1 MTDILGVIR
10 ELLEVEKA
18 KATVDRR
25 TDSVELGTPSKGG
38 AMKVYFDA
46 SNPDEA
52 KMLVDNAY
60 MIREYAQG
68 KIAGGG
74 AANGGV

>member
-1 MTDILGVIR
+1 MTDILGLIR

-52 KMLVDNAY
+52 KTLVDNAY

-68 KIAGGG
+68 KIIGG
-74 AANGGV
+74 AANGGA

>member
-1 MTDILGVIR
+1 MTDILGLIR

-18 KATVDRR
+18 KASVDRKK
-25 TDSVELGTPSKGG
+25 DSVEVGTPSKGG

-46 SNPDEA
+46 SDPDEA

-60 MIREYAQG
+60 ITREYAQG
-68 KIAGGG
+68 KLAGGG
-74 AANGGV
+74 GVNGGA

>member
-46 SNPDEA
+46 ANPDEA
-52 KMLVDNAY
+52 RTLVDNAY
-60 MIREYAQG
+60 MIREYAAG
-68 KIAGGG
+68 KIAGG
-74 AANGGV
+74 APNGGA